1 MSERIELLGMSI
13 WSNKDIMTYVGCGA
27 TKAVE
32 IRKTAVFKHKGMV
45 PMCPKKVYRDAVLN
59 ALGLNFYSELE
70 KYRLLNEAKN
80 IRPTDESL

>member
-1 MSERIELLGMSI
+1 MGRIDLLAISI
-13 WSNKDIMTYVGCGA
+13 WSNRDIMEYVGCGS

-32 IRKTAVFKHKGMV
+32 IRRTAIFKHKGMV

-70 KYRLLNEAKN
+70 KYRLLKELKDK
-80 IRPTDESL
+80 TY